1 MNVVESLR
9 KESGFSRQQVA
20 DYLGITL
27 KEYQGYENGK
37 GELPLDILEA
47 LARLYHVEEYDIL
60 TGTARSRTLC
70 EDPEHEKELISF
82 FVLVDNYMKMQRLLE
97 DTNIQK

>member
-27 KEYQGYENGK
+27 KEYQG
-37 GELPLDILEA
+37 
-47 LARLYHVEEYDIL
+47 
-60 TGTARSRTLC
+60 
-70 EDPEHEKELISF
+70 
-82 FVLVDNYMKMQRLLE
+82 
-97 DTNIQK
+97 